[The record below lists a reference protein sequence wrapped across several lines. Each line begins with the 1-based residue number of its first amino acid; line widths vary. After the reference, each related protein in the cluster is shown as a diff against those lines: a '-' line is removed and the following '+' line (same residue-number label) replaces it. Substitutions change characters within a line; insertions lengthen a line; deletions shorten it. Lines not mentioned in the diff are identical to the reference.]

1 METASPQWRQL
12 AMAALPIKGNAGS
25 FEYHARWL
33 PGMAIVKLVVTWEFK
48 EILDAEALEE
58 TSRQIDMFAR
68 YAVECCLREIA
79 ECSVQRKV
87 LPGGDSK
94 RSPMRMGMGNNATVQ
109 MTLHV
114 AGVSM
119 QDVLD
124 VGVDLV
130 FDVDHIETLI
140 RDRCMWEL
148 IHS

>member
-1 METASPQWRQL
+1 
-12 AMAALPIKGNAGS
+12 MAALPIKGNAGS

-58 TSRQIDMFAR
+58 TSRQIDMLAR

-94 RSPMRMGMGNNATVQ
+94 RSPMRMGMENNATVQ

-119 QDVLD
+119 QDVLGAGD
-124 VGVDLV
+124 EVEIV
-130 FDVDHIETLI
+130 DVDKLEMIL
-140 RDRCMWEL
+140 RGSMWKL
-148 IHS
+148 IHSESEPAT